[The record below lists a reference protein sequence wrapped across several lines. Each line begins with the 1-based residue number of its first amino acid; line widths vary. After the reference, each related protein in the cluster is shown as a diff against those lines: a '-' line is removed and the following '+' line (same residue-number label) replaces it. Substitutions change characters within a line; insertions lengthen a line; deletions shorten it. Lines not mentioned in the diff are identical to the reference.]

1 MTKRV
6 CGYSS
11 LSYDERL
18 RLLHLPTLSCRR
30 QYFDL
35 VEIYKIIHLYSF
47 TTLKCKFFNRSSRG
61 HSFRIWQDR
70 FKRNTRKSALFIRA
84 ARHWNMLL
92 SSIVDAKTLSS
103 FKYKLR
109 QHLNVWN
116 SSNVACIRVFVKILF
131 DWGTVLPY
139 VKIFLCTPQ
148 AKKYVVLKCLQ

>member
-1 MTKRV
+1 MIRPILEYACVVWNPFLLKQIKQIESVQRLVTKRV

-35 VEIYKIIHLYSF
+35 VEIYKIIHSYSF
-47 TTLKCKFFNRSSRG
+47 TTLKCKFLNRSSRG

-70 FKRNTRKSALFIRA
+70 FKRNTRKSALIIRA
-84 ARHWNMLL
+84 ARHWNMLP

-109 QHLNVWN
+109 QHLNV
-116 SSNVACIRVFVKILF
+116 
-131 DWGTVLPY
+131 
-139 VKIFLCTPQ
+139 
-148 AKKYVVLKCLQ
+148 